1 MQKETLTLS
10 QQQIQRF
17 EILTKSLHGTL
28 SISKAALLLG
38 LCSRQVKRLRKKIRR
53 QGLRGLLHGNQGRA
67 PKNKK
72 PPALRQKVLTLVKTK
87 YKEFNVN
94 HLVEKLTEVEH
105 LPVTREWTRSLLI
118 THGVRS
124 PSRSHRPHRSRRD
137 RMPAEGLMLL
147 MDGSPHEW
155 VKGETWTLLGAIDD
169 ATSKVPAALL
179 APSENTRHYLLV
191 LKQILLTC
199 GIPASIYVDRH
210 SVFYTTRHEGI
221 HYQIQGGEYPLTQV
235 ARALTELGIR
245 ILYANSPQAKGRIER
260 LWGTFQQRLL
270 PELSLAQ
277 IQDRPQANHFL
288 RTHFLPD
295 YHKRFT
301 KSPADPTAAWRP
313 IPKGLDLDRI
323 LCHKETRTVA
333 ADNTFS
339 WYGQS
344 LQIPPHP
351 TRISFAKAKVEVCG
365 QLDGQLYVY
374 YKDLRIAVFKD
385 FFPLEETD
393 LFPWG

>member
-10 QQQIQRF
+10 QQQITRF
-17 EILTKSLHGTL
+17 EILSKSLHGTL
-28 SISKAALLLG
+28 SISKAAVLLG
-38 LCSRQVKRLRKKIRR
+38 LSTRQVKRLRKQIKR

-72 PPALRQKVLTLVKTK
+72 PPALRQKVLTFARSK
-87 YKEFNVN
+87 YKAFNVN
-94 HLVEKLTEVEH
+94 HLVEKLTEVHH
-105 LPVTREWTRSLLI
+105 LPVTYTWTRRLLI
-118 THGVRS
+118 AEGLRH
-124 PSRSHRPHRSRRD
+124 PSRRHRPHRSRRD

-147 MDGSPHEW
+147 MDGSPHPW
-155 VKGETWTLLGAIDD
+155 VKGKTWTLLGAIDD
-169 ATSKVPAALL
+169 ATSKVPAALF

-199 GIPASIYVDRH
+199 GIPASVYVDRH

-221 HYQIQGGEYPLTQV
+221 HYQVKGGEYPLTQM
-235 ARALTELGIR
+235 ARALTELGTR
-245 ILYANSPQAKGRIER
+245 IIYANSPQAKGRIER
-260 LWGTFQQRLL
+260 LWGTFQQRLI
-270 PELSLAQ
+270 PEMSLAKV
-277 IQDRPQANHFL
+277 QDRPQANHFL

-301 KSPADPTAAWRP
+301 QSPIDPKAAWRP
-313 IPKGLDLDRI
+313 IPKDLDLDRI

-333 ADNTFS
+333 ADNTIS
-339 WYGQS
+339 WYGKT

-351 TRISFAKAKVEVCG
+351 TRLSFAKAQVEICG
-365 QLDGQLYVY
+365 QLDGPLYVY
-374 YKDLRIAVFKD
+374 YKELRIAVFKD
-385 FFPLEETD
+385 FFPLKEDD